1 MCKKIYL
8 FMIALSCLIGVDV
21 ARAYVPVLGIMQ
33 TKKDLAKVKS
43 HIYGMNIEKV
53 VIDAQESEDNP
64 ISKIQRK
71 ALLLRRKD
79 AVGTV
84 IICHGYLSNKY
95 DAFHLKHLFP
105 YYNVLSFDFRAH
117 GENTKGQV
125 STIGRDEAFDVI
137 GAVNFVKS
145 DEKMKNLPVVGYGFS
160 MGAVSLIEAA
170 ARNDKL
176 FDALILDCP
185 YDSTDKGVRRGL
197 DKKMKMSILGREFNL
212 PGKEFILN
220 HLYDEKWS
228 RVIKVL
234 FKMITSL
241 DANKVPTKFVRVTP
255 EDSVRKITI
264 PCFFIHCENDKKVP
278 VAAVQSLYKNVHGF
292 KRMWITRGRKHFG
305 SYVDY
310 PEMYWYKVNR
320 FLEKV
325 FDGHIDKRRKA
336 NVHDD
341 RAIITDA

>member
-8 FMIALSCLIGVDV
+8 LMITLSCLVGVDV

-33 TKKDLAKVKS
+33 KKEDLAKVKD
-43 HIYGMNIEKV
+43 HIYGMNIEKI
-53 VIDAQESEDNP
+53 VIDAQESEGDDVR
-64 ISKIQRK
+64 KIQRK
-71 ALLLRRKD
+71 GLLLRRKD
-79 AVGTV
+79 AIGTV
-84 IICHGYLSNKY
+84 VMCHGYLSNKF

-105 YYNVLSFDFRAH
+105 YYNVMSFDFRAH
-117 GENTKGQV
+117 GENIEGQS

-137 GAVNFVKS
+137 GAVDFVKN
-145 DEKMKNLPVVGYGFS
+145 DPEMKDKPIVGYGFS
-160 MGAVSLIEAA
+160 MGAVALIEAA
-170 ARNDKL
+170 SRDASL
-176 FDALILDCP
+176 FQALILDCP
-185 YDSTDKGVRRGL
+185 YDSTDEGIRRGL
-197 DKKMKMSILGREFNL
+197 EKKMKWSIF
-212 PGKEFILN
+212 GKEFNIPGKQFILN
-220 HLYDEKWS
+220 RLYDKKWKPA
-228 RVIKVL
+228 IKIL

-241 DANKVPTKFVRVTP
+241 DSSKVATKFVRVTP
-255 EDSVRKITI
+255 VNSVRKITI

-278 VAAVQSLYKNVHGF
+278 VSAVQSLYKNVQGF

-341 RAIITDA
+341 RTIITDA